1 MKSANSVRTAAT
13 SLCSLPAQRA
23 QGRGRG
29 SPQGRQCIAVV
40 RALRR
45 VLRGASEWGAGRSPN
60 IVKLPERSGAPK
72 TSAKRARQS
81 ARPFEIFDG
90 WGHNGGRGKTGR
102 FSQAIGGGYRGRA
115 AENLKLAEIKGRLH
129 ARYNSSRARRSRTIM
144 LLAKYGADKLAE
156 LADNVLKTLLS

>member
-1 MKSANSVRTAAT
+1 MRTPKS
-13 SLCSLPAQRA
+13 
-23 QGRGRG
+23 
-29 SPQGRQCIAVV
+29 
-40 RALRR
+40 
-45 VLRGASEWGAGRSPN
+45 
-60 IVKLPERSGAPK
+60 
-72 TSAKRARQS
+72 ARQS
-81 ARPFEIFDG
+81 AWPLEIFDR